1 MAEEKTQFHQG
12 WLYAREDGLQFAPY
26 TVTEGIY
33 NQNGTLLSNDISSL
47 KSKVN
52 TNTSNISTNT
62 GKINNNTESI
72 STLQTKV
79 NTNTSNISTLQTKTE
94 YMDASA
100 RNAFYVIDPNK
111 NIIAMIDAN
120 GVKSVDFIV
129 PDVVSLAAL
138 GAQIGLQETDNTFYI
153 VDASGNVVFQVDS
166 TGAKSID
173 FILNDENKTSLL
185 EIATKTTD
193 ISYSSSNKITSFANN
208 VTIAKELD
216 VNTIKMEDEI
226 FYFTD
231 ASGNIIAQVDGNGV
245 SAYRSRVGT
254 SKMDCIAYQKVGTV
268 TY

>member
-33 NQNGTLLSNDISSL
+33 NQNGTLLSSDINSL

-52 TNTSNISTNT
+52 TNTNNININT
-62 GKINNNTESI
+62 DSI
-72 STLQTKV
+72 STLQGKV
-79 NTNTSNISTLQTKTE
+79 NTNTSNISALQSKTE

-100 RNAFYVIDPNK
+100 RNTFYVIDSNK
-111 NIIAMIDAN
+111 NIIAMIDKD

-153 VDASGNVVFQVDS
+153 VDASGNVIFQVDG

-173 FILNDENKTSLL
+173 FIINDNASLSK
-185 EIATKTTD
+185 IATKTTD
-193 ISYSSSNKITSFANN
+193 ISYSNQVTSFANN

-216 VNTIKMEDEI
+216 VNTIKMEDKI

-245 SAYRSRVGT
+245 CAHRSRIGS
-254 SKMDCIAYQKVGTV
+254 SKMDCIAYQKMGTV